1 MAIYNKNFHNMNIKS
16 DLYDRNFHNIDIISA
31 LFRNKKFYKE
41 NLILELFI

>member
-1 MAIYNKNFHNMNIKS
+1 MNIKS

-31 LFRNKKFYKE
+31 LFRNKKFYKK